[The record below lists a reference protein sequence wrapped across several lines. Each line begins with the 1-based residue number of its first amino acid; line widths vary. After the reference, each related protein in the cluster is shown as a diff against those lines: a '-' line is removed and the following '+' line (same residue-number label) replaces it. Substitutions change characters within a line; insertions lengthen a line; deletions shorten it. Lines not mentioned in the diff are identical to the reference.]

1 MSLLSKDVFWGII
14 KDSNFQSPRKVL
26 ASLKNAFEVVLQEM
40 LEAETC
46 FFERKIFFPVL
57 VEKSNMV
64 MENGRFNIM
73 NLFYIN

>member
-46 FFERKIFFPVL
+46 FFERKIFFQ
-57 VEKSNMV
+57 S
-64 MENGRFNIM
+64 
-73 NLFYIN
+73 